1 MMKILYKIGMVVF
14 SGMILTSCVVGKKY
28 SRTELNA
35 PEKYREELTVT
46 GDTILHSWKTY
57 YKDPLLVDLIEKALV
72 KNNEVLI
79 AVKSMEQLDLS
90 YKQAKLSLLPTLDFD
105 AAATRSYL
113 SKNSL
118 NGSLSAQFTS
128 KDYMDDYSANLRMSW
143 EVDIWGKA
151 AMQKRDA
158 KAAYF
163 AQKENL
169 SALKTRII
177 VQVAQSY
184 YNLLGLDEQLKI
196 AQKNIELSDSTLQM
210 MKLQY
215 NSGSISSLAVNQ
227 TEAQKKTA
235 ELLVPLAK
243 ANIAVQENALQILCG
258 EYPNTI
264 TRSGNLNVDEF
275 AFEMPAGIPAS
286 LLSRRPDVKASEY
299 TVMSATAK
307 TGLAKAT
314 MYPTLSLSPSIGINS
329 FEFDTWFNF
338 PGSVTK
344 NIAANLAQPIFQK
357 KALRTAYE
365 VAVLEQEKAVV
376 QFKQSFITAVGEVSD
391 AMSQLKYADER
402 IKLSEEKASSL
413 EKATSDA
420 SLLYKSGMA
429 NYLEVIT
436 AQNSALQN
444 DLDVVA
450 IKLEKLN
457 AAINLYR
464 ALGGGVE

>member
-1 MMKILYKIGMVVF
+1 MSVLYKIGISLFAGVL
-14 SGMILTSCVVGKKY
+14 LTSCVVGKKY
-28 SRTELNA
+28 SRTDLNA
-35 PEKYREELTVT
+35 PEKYREEITVT
-46 GDTILHSWKTY
+46 GDTILHPWKSY
-57 YKDPLLVDLIEKALV
+57 YKDPMLVGLIEKALV

-79 AVKSMEQLDLS
+79 AMKSMEQLDLT

-105 AAATRSYL
+105 AGASRSYQ

-128 KDYMDDYSANLRMSW
+128 KDYLDDYSANLRLSW
-143 EVDIWGKA
+143 EADIWGKA

-158 KAAYF
+158 KAGYF

-196 AQKNIELSDSTLQM
+196 AQKNIDLSNSTLSMMQM
-210 MKLQY
+210 QY
-215 NSGSISSLAVNQ
+215 NSGLISSLALYQ

-235 ELLVPLAK
+235 ELLVPLAE

-258 EYPNTI
+258 EYPDSI
-264 TRSGNLNVDEF
+264 TRSGNLDVAELNVVL
-275 AFEMPAGIPAS
+275 PSGVPAS
-286 LLSRRPDVKASEY
+286 LLSRRPDVKAAEY
-299 TVMSATAK
+299 AVMSANAK

-344 NIAANLAQPIFQK
+344 TIAANLVQPIFK
-357 KALRTAYE
+357 KRQLRTAYE
-365 VAVLEQEKAVV
+365 IAVLEQEKAVV
-376 QFKQSFITAVGEVSD
+376 QFKQSFITAVGEVSN
-391 AMSQLKYADER
+391 AMSQLKNADKRME
-402 IKLSEEKASSL
+402 LATEKSVSL
-413 EKATSDA
+413 DKATTDA
-420 SLLYKSGMA
+420 NLLYKSGMA
-429 NYLEVIT
+429 TYLEVIV

>member
-1 MMKILYKIGMVVF
+1 MKTLYKIGIVLLTATIM
-14 SGMILTSCVVGKKY
+14 TSCVVGKKY
-28 SRTELNA
+28 ARTDLNA
-35 PEKYREELTVT
+35 PEKYREEIAVT
-46 GDTILHSWKTY
+46 GDTVLLPWKNY
-57 YKDPLLVDLIEKALV
+57 YKDPLLVNLIEKALV

-79 AVKSMEQLDLS
+79 AMKSMEQLDLA

-105 AAATRSYL
+105 AGASRSYL

-118 NGSLSAQFTS
+118 NGSLSSQFTS
-128 KDYMDDYSANLRMSW
+128 KDYMDDYSATLKLSW
-143 EVDIWGKA
+143 EADIWGKA
-151 AMQKRDA
+151 VMQKRDA

-163 AQKENL
+163 GQKENL

-196 AQKNIELSDSTLQM
+196 AEKNIELSTSTLDM

-258 EYPNTI
+258 EYPDKI
-264 TRSGNLNVDEF
+264 ERAGNIDAAEISVVF
-275 AFEMPAGIPAS
+275 PTGIPVS

-299 TVMSATAK
+299 AVMSATAK
-307 TGLAKAT
+307 TGLSKAA
-314 MYPTLSLSPSIGINS
+314 MYPTLSLNPSIGVNS

-338 PGSVTK
+338 PGSLTK
-344 NIAANLAQPIFQK
+344 TIAANLAQPIFRK

-365 VAVLEQEKAVV
+365 VAVLEQEKAAV
-376 QFKQSFITAVGEVSD
+376 QFKQSFITAVGEVND
-391 AMSQLKYADER
+391 AMSRLKYADER
-402 IKLSEEKASSL
+402 IVLAK
-413 EKATSDA
+413 EKATSLDKATADA

-436 AQNSALQN
+436 AQNSSLQN
-444 DLDVVA
+444 DLDVVT

>member
-1 MMKILYKIGMVVF
+1 MKVLYNIGISLFTGMV
-14 SGMILTSCVVGKKY
+14 LTSCVVGKKY
-28 SRTELNA
+28 SRADLNT
-35 PEKYREELTVT
+35 PEKYREDITLT
-46 GDTILHSWKTY
+46 GDTILHPWKSY
-57 YKDPLLVDLIEKALV
+57 YKDPMLVSLIEKALV

-79 AVKSMEQLDLS
+79 AMKSMEQLDLT

-105 AAATRSYL
+105 AGASRSYQ

-118 NGSLSAQFTS
+118 NGSLSAQFIG
-128 KDYMDDYSANLRMSW
+128 KDYMDDYSANLRLSW
-143 EVDIWGKA
+143 EADIWGKA

-158 KAAYF
+158 KAGYF

-196 AQKNIELSDSTLQM
+196 AQKNIDLSNSTLSMMQM
-210 MKLQY
+210 QY
-215 NSGSISSLAVNQ
+215 QSGLISSLALYQ

-235 ELLVPLAK
+235 ELLVPLAE

-258 EYPNTI
+258 EYPDSI
-264 TRSGNLNVDEF
+264 TRSGNLDVAELNVTLSSGV
-275 AFEMPAGIPAS
+275 PVS
-286 LLSRRPDVKASEY
+286 LLSRRPDVKAAEY
-299 TVMSATAK
+299 AVMSANAK

-344 NIAANLAQPIFQK
+344 TIAANLVQPIFK
-357 KALRTAYE
+357 KRQLRTAYE
-365 VAVLEQEKAVV
+365 IAVLEQEKAVV
-376 QFKQSFITAVGEVSD
+376 QFKQSFIVAVGEVSD
-391 AMSQLKYADER
+391 AMSKLKNADKRME
-402 IKLSEEKASSL
+402 LATEKSVSL
-413 EKATSDA
+413 DKATHDA
-420 SLLYKSGMA
+420 NLLYKSGMA
-429 NYLEVIT
+429 TYLEVIV

>member
-1 MMKILYKIGMVVF
+1 MKVLYNIGISLFTGMV
-14 SGMILTSCVVGKKY
+14 LTSCVVGKKY
-28 SRTELNA
+28 SRADLNA
-35 PEKYREELTVT
+35 PEKYREDITLT
-46 GDTILHSWKTY
+46 GDTILHPWKSY
-57 YKDPLLVDLIEKALV
+57 YKDPMLVSLIEKALV

-79 AVKSMEQLDLS
+79 AMKSMEQLDLT

-105 AAATRSYL
+105 AGASRSYQ

-128 KDYMDDYSANLRMSW
+128 KDYLDDYSANLRLSW
-143 EVDIWGKA
+143 EADIWGKA

-158 KAAYF
+158 KAGYF

-184 YNLLGLDEQLKI
+184 YNLLGLDEQLEI
-196 AQKNIELSDSTLQM
+196 AQKNIDLSNSTLSMMQM
-210 MKLQY
+210 QY
-215 NSGSISSLAVNQ
+215 KSGLISSLALYQ

-235 ELLVPLAK
+235 ELLVPLAE

-258 EYPNTI
+258 EYPNSI
-264 TRSGNLNVDEF
+264 TRSGNLDAAELNVTLSSGV
-275 AFEMPAGIPAS
+275 PVS
-286 LLSRRPDVKASEY
+286 LLSRRPDVKAAEY
-299 TVMSATAK
+299 AVMSANAK

-344 NIAANLAQPIFQK
+344 TIAANLVQPIFK
-357 KALRTAYE
+357 KRQLRTGYE
-365 VAVLEQEKAVV
+365 IAVLEQEKAVV
-376 QFKQSFITAVGEVSD
+376 QFKQSFIVAVGEVSD
-391 AMSQLKYADER
+391 AMSKLKNADKRME
-402 IKLSEEKASSL
+402 LATEKSVSL
-413 EKATSDA
+413 DKATHDA
-420 SLLYKSGMA
+420 NLLYKSGMA
-429 NYLEVIT
+429 TYLEVIV

>member
-1 MMKILYKIGMVVF
+1 MSVLYKIGVSLFAGVL
-14 SGMILTSCVVGKKY
+14 LTSCVVGKKY
-28 SRTELNA
+28 SRTDLNA
-35 PEKYREELTVT
+35 PEKYREEITVT
-46 GDTILHSWKTY
+46 GDTILHPWKSY
-57 YKDPLLVDLIEKALV
+57 YKDPMLVGLIEKALV

-79 AVKSMEQLDLS
+79 AMKSMEQLDLT

-105 AAATRSYL
+105 AGASRSYQ

-128 KDYMDDYSANLRMSW
+128 KDYLDDYSANLRLSW
-143 EVDIWGKA
+143 EADIWGKA

-158 KAAYF
+158 KAGYF

-196 AQKNIELSDSTLQM
+196 AQKNIDLSNSTLSMMQM
-210 MKLQY
+210 QY
-215 NSGSISSLAVNQ
+215 NSGLISSLALYQ

-235 ELLVPLAK
+235 ELLVPLAE

-258 EYPNTI
+258 EYPDSI
-264 TRSGNLNVDEF
+264 TRSGNLDVAELNVVL
-275 AFEMPAGIPAS
+275 PSGVPAS
-286 LLSRRPDVKASEY
+286 LLSRRPDVKAAEY
-299 TVMSATAK
+299 AVMSANAK

-344 NIAANLAQPIFQK
+344 TIAANLVQPIFK
-357 KALRTAYE
+357 KRQLRTAYE
-365 VAVLEQEKAVV
+365 IAVLEQEKAVV

-391 AMSQLKYADER
+391 AMSKLKNADKRME
-402 IKLSEEKASSL
+402 LATEKSVSL
-413 EKATSDA
+413 DKATTDA
-420 SLLYKSGMA
+420 NLLYKSGMA
-429 NYLEVIT
+429 TYLEVIV

-444 DLDVVA
+444 DLDVVV

-464 ALGGGVE
+464 SLGGGVE

>member
-1 MMKILYKIGMVVF
+1 MKTLYKIGMVLF
-14 SGMILTSCVVGKKY
+14 SAAIMTSCVVGKKY

-35 PEKYREELTVT
+35 PEKFREEVAVT
-46 GDTILHSWKTY
+46 GDTVLLPWKNY
-57 YKDPLLVDLIEKALV
+57 YKDPLLVALIEKALV
-72 KNNEVLI
+72 KNNEVII
-79 AVKSMEQLDLS
+79 AMKSMEQLDLS

-105 AAATRSYL
+105 AGASRSYQ

-118 NGSLSAQFTS
+118 NGSLSAQFIG
-128 KDYMDDYSANLRMSW
+128 KDYMDDYSANLRLSW

-196 AQKNIELSDSTLQM
+196 AEKNIELSTNTLNM
-210 MKLQY
+210 MQLQY
-215 NSGSISSLAVNQ
+215 KSGSISSLAVNQ

-258 EYPNTI
+258 EYPDKI
-264 TRSGNLNVDEF
+264 ERAGNIDAAEVSVLF
-275 AFEMPAGIPAS
+275 PAGIPAS

-299 TVMSATAK
+299 AVMSANAK

-314 MYPTLSLSPSIGINS
+314 MYPTLSLNPSIGVNS
-329 FEFDTWFNF
+329 FEFENWFNF

-344 NIAANLAQPIFQK
+344 TIAANLAQPIFRK

-365 VAVLEQEKAVV
+365 VAVIEQEKAVV
-376 QFKQSFITAVGEVSD
+376 QFKQSFITAVGEVND
-391 AMSQLKYADER
+391 AMSRLKYSDER
-402 IKLSEEKASSL
+402 MILAKDKAESL
-413 EKATSDA
+413 DKATSDA

-429 NYLEVIT
+429 NYLEVIA
-436 AQNSALQN
+436 AQNSSLQN
-444 DLDVVA
+444 ELDLVT

>member
-1 MMKILYKIGMVVF
+1 MKVLYNIGISLFTGMV
-14 SGMILTSCVVGKKY
+14 LTSCVVGKKY
-28 SRTELNA
+28 SRADLNA
-35 PEKYREELTVT
+35 PEKYREDITLT
-46 GDTILHSWKTY
+46 GDTILHPWKSY
-57 YKDPLLVDLIEKALV
+57 YKDPMLVSLIEKALV

-79 AVKSMEQLDLS
+79 AMKSMEQLDLT

-105 AAATRSYL
+105 AGASRSYQ

-128 KDYMDDYSANLRMSW
+128 KDYLDDYSANLRLSW
-143 EVDIWGKA
+143 EADIWGKA

-158 KAAYF
+158 KAGYF
-163 AQKENL
+163 TQKENL

-196 AQKNIELSDSTLQM
+196 AQKNIDLSNSTLSMMQM
-210 MKLQY
+210 QY
-215 NSGSISSLAVNQ
+215 QSGLISSLALYQ

-235 ELLVPLAK
+235 ELLVPLAE

-258 EYPNTI
+258 EYPDSI
-264 TRSGNLNVDEF
+264 TRSGNLDVAELNVTLSSGV
-275 AFEMPAGIPAS
+275 PVS
-286 LLSRRPDVKASEY
+286 LLSRRPDVKAAEY
-299 TVMSATAK
+299 AVMSANAK

-344 NIAANLAQPIFQK
+344 TIAANLVQPIFK
-357 KALRTAYE
+357 KRQLKTAYE
-365 VAVLEQEKAVV
+365 IAVLEQEKAVV
-376 QFKQSFITAVGEVSD
+376 QFKQSFIVAVGEVSD
-391 AMSQLKYADER
+391 AMSKLKNADKRME
-402 IKLSEEKASSL
+402 LATEKSVSL
-413 EKATSDA
+413 DKATHDA
-420 SLLYKSGMA
+420 NLLYKSGMA
-429 NYLEVIT
+429 TYLEVIV

>member
-1 MMKILYKIGMVVF
+1 MSVLYKIGISLFAGVL
-14 SGMILTSCVVGKKY
+14 LTSCVVGKKY
-28 SRTELNA
+28 SRTDLNA
-35 PEKYREELTVT
+35 PEKYREEITLT
-46 GDTILHSWKTY
+46 GDTILHPWKSY
-57 YKDPLLVDLIEKALV
+57 YKDPMLVSLIEKALV

-79 AVKSMEQLDLS
+79 AIKSMEQLDLT

-105 AAATRSYL
+105 AGASRSYQ

-128 KDYMDDYSANLRMSW
+128 KDYLDDYSANLRLSW
-143 EVDIWGKA
+143 EADIWGKA

-158 KAAYF
+158 KAGYF

-196 AQKNIELSDSTLQM
+196 AQKNIDLSNSTLGMMQM
-210 MKLQY
+210 QY
-215 NSGSISSLAVNQ
+215 NSGLISSLALYQ

-235 ELLVPLAK
+235 ELLVPLAE

-258 EYPNTI
+258 EYPDSI
-264 TRSGNLNVDEF
+264 TRSGNLDVAELNVNLPSGV
-275 AFEMPAGIPAS
+275 PAA
-286 LLSRRPDVKASEY
+286 LLSRRPDVKAAEY
-299 TVMSATAK
+299 AVMSANAK

-344 NIAANLAQPIFQK
+344 TIAANLVQPIFK
-357 KALRTAYE
+357 KRQLRTAYE
-365 VAVLEQEKAVV
+365 IAILEQEKAVV

-391 AMSQLKYADER
+391 AMSKLKNADKRME
-402 IKLSEEKASSL
+402 LATEKSVSL
-413 EKATSDA
+413 DKATHDA
-420 SLLYKSGMA
+420 NLLYKSGMA
-429 NYLEVIT
+429 TYLEVIV

>member
-1 MMKILYKIGMVVF
+1 MRVLYKIGISLFTGVL
-14 SGMILTSCVVGKKY
+14 LTSCVVGKKY
-28 SRTELNA
+28 SRADLNV
-35 PEKYREELTVT
+35 PEKYREEVVLT
-46 GDTILHSWKTY
+46 GDTILHPWKNY

-72 KNNEVLI
+72 KNNEVLV
-79 AVKSMEQLDLS
+79 AMKSMEQLDLN

-105 AAATRSYL
+105 ANASRSYQ

-128 KDYMDDYSANLRMSW
+128 KDYMDDYNSNLRLSW
-143 EVDIWGKA
+143 EADIWGKA
-151 AMQKRDA
+151 TMQKREA
-158 KAAYF
+158 KADYF

-196 AQKNIELSDSTLQM
+196 AQRNIELSDSTLNM

-215 NSGSISSLAVNQ
+215 KSGAISSLALHQ

-243 ANIAVQENALQILCG
+243 TNIAVQENALQILCG
-258 EYPNTI
+258 EYPDKI
-264 TRSGNLNVDEF
+264 SRSGNLDVKEFNVGL
-275 AFEMPAGIPAS
+275 PSGIPAS
-286 LLSRRPDVKASEY
+286 LLSRRPDVKAAEY
-299 TVMSATAK
+299 AVMSANAK

-314 MYPTLSLSPSIGINS
+314 MYPTLSLTPSIGINS
-329 FEFDTWFNF
+329 FEFDNWFNF

-344 NIAANLAQPIFQK
+344 TIAANLAQPIFRK
-357 KALRTAYE
+357 RELRTAYE
-365 VAVLEQEKAVV
+365 VAVIEQEKAVI
-376 QFKQSFITAVGEVSD
+376 QFKQSYITAVGEVND

-402 IKLSEEKASSL
+402 MQLATEKAVSL
-413 EKATSDA
+413 DKATSDA
-420 SLLYKSGMA
+420 ALLYKSGMVT
-429 NYLEVIT
+429 YLDVIV
-436 AQNSALQN
+436 AQNGALQN
-444 DLDVVA
+444 DLDVVT

-464 ALGGGVE
+464 ALGGGVQ

>member
-1 MMKILYKIGMVVF
+1 MKTLYKIGMVLLT
-14 SGMILTSCVVGKKY
+14 GTLMTSCVVGKKY
-28 SRTELNA
+28 SRTDLKA
-35 PEKYREELTVT
+35 PEKYREEIAVTADTV
-46 GDTILHSWKTY
+46 LLPWKNY

-72 KNNEVLI
+72 KNNEVFI
-79 AVKSMEQLDLS
+79 AVKSMEQLDLA

-105 AAATRSYL
+105 AGASRSYL

-118 NGSLSAQFTS
+118 NGSLSSQFTS
-128 KDYMDDYSANLRMSW
+128 KDYMDDYNASLKMSW

-151 AMQKRDA
+151 TMQKRDA

-169 SALKTRII
+169 SALKTRVI

-196 AQKNIELSDSTLQM
+196 AEKNIELSDNTLKM

-264 TRSGNLNVDEF
+264 ERAGNLNVDEF
-275 AFEMPAGIPAS
+275 AFKMPSGIPAS

-299 TVMSATAK
+299 AVMSATAK

-376 QFKQSFITAVGEVSD
+376 SFKQSFITAVGEVSD
-391 AMSQLKYADER
+391 AMSRLKYADQR
-402 IKLSEEKASSL
+402 IELAQEKAASL
-413 EKATSDA
+413 DKATADA

-429 NYLEVIT
+429 NYLEIIA

-444 DLDVVA
+444 DLDLVT
-450 IKLEKLN
+450 IKLERLN
-457 AAINLYR
+457 ASVNLYR

>member
-1 MMKILYKIGMVVF
+1 MKTIYKIGISVCAGVL
-14 SGMILTSCVVGKKY
+14 LTSCVVGKKY
-28 SRTELNA
+28 AREELNA
-35 PEKYREELTVT
+35 PEKYRQEMTVT
-46 GDTILHSWKTY
+46 GDTTLLPWKSY
-57 YKDPLLVDLIEKALV
+57 YKDPLLVNLIDKALV
-72 KNNEVLI
+72 RNNEVLI
-79 AVKSMEQLDLS
+79 ALKNMEQLDLT

-105 AAATRSYL
+105 AGASRAYQ

-118 NGSLSAQFTS
+118 NGSLSSQITS
-128 KDYMDDYSANLRMSW
+128 KDYIDDYSANLKLAW

-151 AMQKRDA
+151 VMQKRDA
-158 KAAYF
+158 KASYF

-177 VQVAQSY
+177 VQVAQAY

-196 AQKNIELSDSTLQM
+196 AKKNIELSDNTLNM
-210 MKLQY
+210 MTLQY
-215 NSGSISSLAVNQ
+215 NSGLISSLALNQ

-243 ANIAVQENALQILCG
+243 GNIAVQENAIQILCG
-258 EYPNTI
+258 EYPNSVA
-264 TRSGNLNVDEF
+264 RAASLEAAEF
-275 AFEMPAGIPAS
+275 SVVIPSTIPAS

-299 TVMSATAK
+299 AVMSANAK

-329 FEFDTWFNF
+329 FEFDKWFNF

-344 NIAANLAQPIFQK
+344 TIAANLTQPIFRK

-365 VAVLEQEKAVV
+365 IAVIEQEKAVV
-376 QFKQSFITAVGEVSD
+376 NFKQSFITAVGEVSD
-391 AMSQLKYADER
+391 AMSKVKYADER
-402 IKLSEEKASSL
+402 MEIAEGKAISL
-413 EKATSDA
+413 EKATKDA
-420 SLLYKSGMA
+420 ALLYKSGMA

-444 DLDVVA
+444 DLDVIA

>member
-1 MMKILYKIGMVVF
+1 MKTLYKIGIVLFTGAIM
-14 SGMILTSCVVGKKY
+14 TSCVVGKKY
-28 SRTELNA
+28 SRTDLNA
-35 PEKYREELTVT
+35 PEKYREEIAVT
-46 GDTILHSWKTY
+46 GDTVLLPWKNY
-57 YKDPLLVDLIEKALV
+57 YKDPLLVALIEKALV
-72 KNNEVLI
+72 KNNEVII
-79 AVKSMEQLDLS
+79 AMKSMEQLDLS
-90 YKQAKLSLLPTLDFD
+90 YKQAKLSLMPTLDFD
-105 AAATRSYL
+105 AGASRAYP

-118 NGSLSAQFTS
+118 NGSLSQQFIG
-128 KDYMDDYSANLRMSW
+128 KDYMDDYSATLRLSW

-196 AQKNIELSDSTLQM
+196 AEKNIELSTNTLNM
-210 MKLQY
+210 MQLQY
-215 NSGSISSLAVNQ
+215 KSGSISSLAVNQ

-258 EYPNTI
+258 EYPDKI
-264 TRSGNLNVDEF
+264 ERAGNIDAAEVAVVF
-275 AFEMPAGIPAS
+275 PAGIPAS

-299 TVMSATAK
+299 AVMSANAK

-314 MYPTLSLSPSIGINS
+314 MYPTLSLSPSIGVNS
-329 FEFDTWFNF
+329 FEFENWFNF

-344 NIAANLAQPIFQK
+344 TIAANLAQPIFRK
-357 KALRTAYE
+357 KALKTAYE
-365 VAVLEQEKAVV
+365 VAVIEQEKAVV

-391 AMSQLKYADER
+391 AMSRLKYSDER
-402 IKLSEEKASSL
+402 MILAKDKAESL
-413 EKATSDA
+413 DKATSDA

-429 NYLEVIT
+429 NYLEVIA
-436 AQNSALQN
+436 AQNSSLQN
-444 DLDVVA
+444 ELDLVT

>member
-1 MMKILYKIGMVVF
+1 MRVLYKIGISLFAGVL
-14 SGMILTSCVVGKKY
+14 LTSCVVGKKY
-28 SRTELNA
+28 SRTDLNV
-35 PEKYREELTVT
+35 PEKYREEVTLT
-46 GDTILHSWKTY
+46 GDTILHPWKNY

-79 AVKSMEQLDLS
+79 AIKSMEQLDLN
-90 YKQAKLSLLPTLDFD
+90 YKQAKLGLLPTLDFD
-105 AAATRSYL
+105 ANASRSYQ

-128 KDYMDDYSANLRMSW
+128 KDYMDDYNANIQLSW
-143 EVDIWGKA
+143 EADIWGKVT
-151 AMQKRDA
+151 MQKREA
-158 KAAYF
+158 KANYF

-196 AQKNIELSDSTLQM
+196 AQKNIELSDNTLNM

-215 NSGSISSLAVNQ
+215 NSGAISSLALYQ

-258 EYPNTI
+258 EYPDSI
-264 TRSGNLNVDEF
+264 LRSGNLEVAEF
-275 AFEMPAGIPAS
+275 DVVLPSGIPAS
-286 LLSRRPDVKASEY
+286 LLSRRPDVKAAEY
-299 TVMSATAK
+299 AVMSANAK

-314 MYPTLSLSPSIGINS
+314 MYPTLSLRPSIGKNS

-344 NIAANLAQPIFQK
+344 TIAANLAQPIFRK
-357 KALRTAYE
+357 RALRTAYE
-365 VAVLEQEKAVV
+365 VAIIEQEKAVI
-376 QFKQSFITAVGEVSD
+376 QFKQSYITAVGEVND

-402 IKLSEEKASSL
+402 MELATEKAVSL
-413 EKATSDA
+413 DKATSDA
-420 SLLYKSGMA
+420 TLLYKSGMVT
-429 NYLEVIT
+429 YLDVIV
-436 AQNSALQN
+436 AQNGALQN
-444 DLDVVA
+444 DLDVVS

-464 ALGGGVE
+464 ALGGGVQ

>member
-1 MMKILYKIGMVVF
+1 MTVF
-14 SGMILTSCVVGKKY
+14 SAMILTSCVVGKKY

-46 GDTILHSWKTY
+46 GDTILHSWKKY

-79 AVKSMEQLDLS
+79 AVKSMEQLDLN

-105 AAATRSYL
+105 AAASRSYL

-264 TRSGNLNVDEF
+264 TRSGNLNVEEF

-299 TVMSATAK
+299 AVMSATAK

-314 MYPTLSLSPSIGINS
+314 MYPALSLSPSIGINS

-365 VAVLEQEKAVV
+365 VAVLEQEKAVI

-402 IKLSEEKASSL
+402 IKLAEEKASSL
-413 EKATSDA
+413 EKATADA

-429 NYLEVIT
+429 NYLEIIA

-444 DLDVVA
+444 ELDVVA

-457 AAINLYR
+457 ASINLYR

>member
-1 MMKILYKIGMVVF
+1 MSVLYKIGVSLFAGVL
-14 SGMILTSCVVGKKY
+14 LTSCVVGKKY
-28 SRTELNA
+28 SRTDLNA
-35 PEKYREELTVT
+35 PEKYREEITVT
-46 GDTILHSWKTY
+46 GDTILHPWKSY
-57 YKDPLLVDLIEKALV
+57 YKDPMLVGLIEKALV

-79 AVKSMEQLDLS
+79 AMKSMEQLDLT

-105 AAATRSYL
+105 AGASRSYQ

-128 KDYMDDYSANLRMSW
+128 KDYLDDYSANLRLSW
-143 EVDIWGKA
+143 EADIWGKA

-158 KAAYF
+158 KAGYF

-196 AQKNIELSDSTLQM
+196 AQKNIDLSNSTLSMMQM
-210 MKLQY
+210 QY
-215 NSGSISSLAVNQ
+215 NSGLISSLALYQ

-235 ELLVPLAK
+235 ELLVPLAE

-258 EYPNTI
+258 EYPDSI
-264 TRSGNLNVDEF
+264 TRSGNLDVAELNVVL
-275 AFEMPAGIPAS
+275 PSGVPAS
-286 LLSRRPDVKASEY
+286 LLSRRPDVKAAEY
-299 TVMSATAK
+299 AVMSANAK

-344 NIAANLAQPIFQK
+344 TIAANLVQPIFK
-357 KALRTAYE
+357 KRQLRTAYE
-365 VAVLEQEKAVV
+365 IAVLEQEKAVV
-376 QFKQSFITAVGEVSD
+376 QFKQSFITAVGEVSN
-391 AMSQLKYADER
+391 AMSQLKNADKRME
-402 IKLSEEKASSL
+402 LATEKSVSL
-413 EKATSDA
+413 DKATNDA
-420 SLLYKSGMA
+420 NLLYKSGMA
-429 NYLEVIT
+429 TYLEVIV

>member
-1 MMKILYKIGMVVF
+1 MSVLYKIGVSLFAGVL
-14 SGMILTSCVVGKKY
+14 LTSCVVGKKY
-28 SRTELNA
+28 SRTDLNA
-35 PEKYREELTVT
+35 PEKYREAITLT
-46 GDTILHSWKTY
+46 GDTILHPWKSY
-57 YKDPLLVDLIEKALV
+57 YKDPMLVGLIEKALV

-79 AVKSMEQLDLS
+79 AMKSMEQLDLT

-105 AAATRSYL
+105 AGASRSYQ

-128 KDYMDDYSANLRMSW
+128 KDYLDDYSANLRLSW
-143 EVDIWGKA
+143 EADIWGKA

-158 KAAYF
+158 KAGYF

-196 AQKNIELSDSTLQM
+196 AQKNIDLSNSTLSMMQM
-210 MKLQY
+210 QY
-215 NSGSISSLAVNQ
+215 NSGLISSLALYQ

-235 ELLVPLAK
+235 ELLVPLAE

-258 EYPNTI
+258 EYPDSI
-264 TRSGNLNVDEF
+264 TRSGNLDVAELNVVL
-275 AFEMPAGIPAS
+275 PSGVPAS
-286 LLSRRPDVKASEY
+286 LLSRRPDVKAAEY
-299 TVMSATAK
+299 AVMSANAK

-344 NIAANLAQPIFQK
+344 TIAANLVQPIFK
-357 KALRTAYE
+357 KRQLRTAYE
-365 VAVLEQEKAVV
+365 IAVLEQEKAVV
-376 QFKQSFITAVGEVSD
+376 QFKQSFITAVGEVSN
-391 AMSQLKYADER
+391 AMSQLKNADKRME
-402 IKLSEEKASSL
+402 LATEKSVSL
-413 EKATSDA
+413 DKATTDA
-420 SLLYKSGMA
+420 NLLYKSGMA
-429 NYLEVIT
+429 TYLEVIV

>member
-1 MMKILYKIGMVVF
+1 MSVLYKIGVSLFAGVL
-14 SGMILTSCVVGKKY
+14 LTSCVVEKKY
-28 SRTELNA
+28 SRTDLNA
-35 PEKYREELTVT
+35 PEKYREEITVT
-46 GDTILHSWKTY
+46 GDTILHPWKSY
-57 YKDPLLVDLIEKALV
+57 YKDPMLVGLIEKALV

-79 AVKSMEQLDLS
+79 AMKSMEQLDLT

-105 AAATRSYL
+105 AGASRSYQ

-128 KDYMDDYSANLRMSW
+128 KDYLDDYSANLRLSW
-143 EVDIWGKA
+143 EADIWGKA

-158 KAAYF
+158 KAGYF

-196 AQKNIELSDSTLQM
+196 AQKNIDLSNSTLSMMQM
-210 MKLQY
+210 QY
-215 NSGSISSLAVNQ
+215 NSGLISSLALYQ

-235 ELLVPLAK
+235 ELLVPLAE

-258 EYPNTI
+258 EYPDSI
-264 TRSGNLNVDEF
+264 TRSGNLDVAELNVVL
-275 AFEMPAGIPAS
+275 PSGVPAS
-286 LLSRRPDVKASEY
+286 LLSRRPDVKAAEY
-299 TVMSATAK
+299 AVMSANAK

-344 NIAANLAQPIFQK
+344 TIAANLVQPIFK
-357 KALRTAYE
+357 KRQLRTAYE
-365 VAVLEQEKAVV
+365 IAVLEQEKAFV

-391 AMSQLKYADER
+391 AMSKLKNADKRME
-402 IKLSEEKASSL
+402 LATEKSVSL
-413 EKATSDA
+413 DKATKDA
-420 SLLYKSGMA
+420 NLLYKSGMA
-429 NYLEVIT
+429 TYLEVIV

>member
-1 MMKILYKIGMVVF
+1 MKILYKIGITVF

-28 SRTELNA
+28 SRAELNA

-46 GDTILHSWKTY
+46 GDTVLHSWKKY

-105 AAATRSYL
+105 AAGSRSYL

-196 AQKNIELSDSTLQM
+196 AQKNIELSDNTLQM

-264 TRSGNLNVDEF
+264 TRSGNLNVEEF
-275 AFEMPAGIPAS
+275 AFEMPAGIPVS

-299 TVMSATAK
+299 AVMSATAK

-314 MYPTLSLSPSIGINS
+314 MYPTLSLNPSIGINS
-329 FEFDTWFNF
+329 FEFDNWFNF

-391 AMSQLKYADER
+391 AMSQLKYAEER
-402 IKLSEEKASSL
+402 IKLAEEKAVSL
-413 EKATSDA
+413 EKATADA

-429 NYLEVIT
+429 NYLEIIA

-444 DLDVVA
+444 ELDVVA

-457 AAINLYR
+457 ASINLYR

>member
-1 MMKILYKIGMVVF
+1 MSVLYKIGVSLFAGVL
-14 SGMILTSCVVGKKY
+14 LTSCVVGKKY
-28 SRTELNA
+28 SRTDLNA
-35 PEKYREELTVT
+35 PEKYREEITVT
-46 GDTILHSWKTY
+46 GDTILHPWKSY
-57 YKDPLLVDLIEKALV
+57 YKDPMLVGLIEKALV

-79 AVKSMEQLDLS
+79 AMKSMEQLDLT

-105 AAATRSYL
+105 AGASRSYQ

-128 KDYMDDYSANLRMSW
+128 KDYLDDYSANLRLSW
-143 EVDIWGKA
+143 EADIWGKA

-158 KAAYF
+158 KAGYF

-196 AQKNIELSDSTLQM
+196 AQKNIDLSNSTLGMMQM
-210 MKLQY
+210 QY
-215 NSGSISSLAVNQ
+215 NSGLISSLALYQ

-235 ELLVPLAK
+235 ELLVPLAE

-258 EYPNTI
+258 EYPDSI
-264 TRSGNLNVDEF
+264 TRSGNLDVAELNVVL
-275 AFEMPAGIPAS
+275 PSGVPAS
-286 LLSRRPDVKASEY
+286 LLSRRPDVKAAEY
-299 TVMSATAK
+299 AVMSANAK

-344 NIAANLAQPIFQK
+344 TIAANLVQPIFK
-357 KALRTAYE
+357 KRQLRTAYE
-365 VAVLEQEKAVV
+365 IAVLEQEKAVV

-391 AMSQLKYADER
+391 AMSQLKNADKRME
-402 IKLSEEKASSL
+402 LATEKSVSL
-413 EKATSDA
+413 DKATTDA
-420 SLLYKSGMA
+420 NLLYKSGMA
-429 NYLEVIT
+429 TYLEVIV

>member
-1 MMKILYKIGMVVF
+1 MSVLYKIGISLFAGVL
-14 SGMILTSCVVGKKY
+14 LTSCVVGKKY
-28 SRTELNA
+28 SRTDLNA
-35 PEKYREELTVT
+35 PEKYREEITLT
-46 GDTILHSWKTY
+46 GDTILHPWKSY
-57 YKDPLLVDLIEKALV
+57 YKDPMLVSLIEKALV

-79 AVKSMEQLDLS
+79 AIKSMEQLDLT

-105 AAATRSYL
+105 AGASRSYQ

-128 KDYMDDYSANLRMSW
+128 KDYLDDYSANLRLSW
-143 EVDIWGKA
+143 EADIWGKA

-158 KAAYF
+158 KAGYF

-196 AQKNIELSDSTLQM
+196 AQKNIDLSNSTLGM
-210 MKLQY
+210 MKMQY
-215 NSGSISSLAVNQ
+215 NSGLISSLALYQ

-235 ELLVPLAK
+235 ELLVPLAE

-258 EYPNTI
+258 EYPDSI
-264 TRSGNLNVDEF
+264 TRSGNLNVAELNM
-275 AFEMPAGIPAS
+275 ALPSGVPAA
-286 LLSRRPDVKASEY
+286 LLSRRPDVKAAEY
-299 TVMSATAK
+299 AVMSANAK

-344 NIAANLAQPIFQK
+344 TIAANLVQPIFK
-357 KALRTAYE
+357 KRQLRTAYE
-365 VAVLEQEKAVV
+365 IAILEQEKAVV

-391 AMSQLKYADER
+391 AMSKLKNADKRME
-402 IKLSEEKASSL
+402 LATEKSVSL
-413 EKATSDA
+413 DKATHDA
-420 SLLYKSGMA
+420 NLLYKSGMA
-429 NYLEVIT
+429 TYLEVIV

>member
-1 MMKILYKIGMVVF
+1 MSVLYKIGVSLFAGVL
-14 SGMILTSCVVGKKY
+14 LTSCVVGKKY
-28 SRTELNA
+28 SRTDLNA
-35 PEKYREELTVT
+35 PEKYREAITVT
-46 GDTILHSWKTY
+46 GDTILHPWKSY
-57 YKDPLLVDLIEKALV
+57 YKDPMLVGLIEKALV

-79 AVKSMEQLDLS
+79 AMKSMEQLDLT

-105 AAATRSYL
+105 AGASRSYQ

-128 KDYMDDYSANLRMSW
+128 KDYLDDYSANLRLSW
-143 EVDIWGKA
+143 EADIWGKA

-158 KAAYF
+158 KAGYF

-196 AQKNIELSDSTLQM
+196 AQKNIDLSNSTLSMMQM
-210 MKLQY
+210 QY
-215 NSGSISSLAVNQ
+215 NSGLISSLALYQ

-235 ELLVPLAK
+235 ELLVPLAE

-258 EYPNTI
+258 EYPDSI
-264 TRSGNLNVDEF
+264 TRSGNLDVAELNVVL
-275 AFEMPAGIPAS
+275 PSGVPAS
-286 LLSRRPDVKASEY
+286 LLSRRPDVKAAEY
-299 TVMSATAK
+299 AVMSANAK

-344 NIAANLAQPIFQK
+344 TIAANLVQPIFK
-357 KALRTAYE
+357 KRQLRTAYE
-365 VAVLEQEKAVV
+365 IAVLEQEKAVV
-376 QFKQSFITAVGEVSD
+376 QFKQSFITAVGEVSN
-391 AMSQLKYADER
+391 AMSKLKNADKRME
-402 IKLSEEKASSL
+402 LATEKSVSL
-413 EKATSDA
+413 DKATNDA
-420 SLLYKSGMA
+420 NLLYKSGMA
-429 NYLEVIT
+429 TYLEVIV

-444 DLDVVA
+444 DLDVVV

-464 ALGGGVE
+464 SLGGGVE

>member
-1 MMKILYKIGMVVF
+1 MKTLYKIGFVLLTAAVM
-14 SGMILTSCVVGKKY
+14 TSCVVGKKY
-28 SRTELNA
+28 SRTDLKA
-35 PEKYREELTVT
+35 PEKYREEIAVT
-46 GDTILHSWKTY
+46 GDTVLLPWKNY
-57 YKDPLLVDLIEKALV
+57 YKDPLLVALIEKALV
-72 KNNEVLI
+72 KNNEVII
-79 AVKSMEQLDLS
+79 AMKSMEQLDLN
-90 YKQAKLSLLPTLDFD
+90 YKQAKLSLMPTLDFD
-105 AAATRSYL
+105 AGASRAYP

-118 NGSLSAQFTS
+118 NGSLSQQFIG
-128 KDYMDDYSANLRMSW
+128 KDYMDDYSATLRLSW

-196 AQKNIELSDSTLQM
+196 AEKNIELSTNTLNM
-210 MKLQY
+210 MQLQY
-215 NSGSISSLAVNQ
+215 KSGSISSLAVNQ

-258 EYPNTI
+258 EYPDKI
-264 TRSGNLNVDEF
+264 ERAGNIDAAEVAVVFPE
-275 AFEMPAGIPAS
+275 GIPAS

-299 TVMSATAK
+299 AVMSANAK

-314 MYPTLSLSPSIGINS
+314 MYPTLSLSPSIGVNS
-329 FEFDTWFNF
+329 FEFENWFNF

-344 NIAANLAQPIFQK
+344 TIAANLAQPIFRK

-365 VAVLEQEKAVV
+365 VAVIEQEKAVV
-376 QFKQSFITAVGEVSD
+376 QFKQSFITAVGEVND
-391 AMSQLKYADER
+391 AMSRLKYSDER
-402 IKLSEEKASSL
+402 MILAKDKAESL
-413 EKATSDA
+413 DKATSDA

-429 NYLEVIT
+429 NYLEVIA
-436 AQNSALQN
+436 AQNSSLQN
-444 DLDVVA
+444 ELDLVT

>member
-1 MMKILYKIGMVVF
+1 MKTLYKIGMVLLT
-14 SGMILTSCVVGKKY
+14 GAIMTSCVVGKKY

-35 PEKYREELTVT
+35 PEKFREEVAVT
-46 GDTILHSWKTY
+46 GDTVLLPWKNY
-57 YKDPLLVDLIEKALV
+57 YKDPLLVALIEKALV
-72 KNNEVLI
+72 KNNEIVI
-79 AVKSMEQLDLS
+79 AMKSMEQLDLN
-90 YKQAKLSLLPTLDFD
+90 YKQAKLSLMPTLDFD
-105 AAATRSYL
+105 AGASRAYP

-118 NGSLSAQFTS
+118 NGSLSQQFIG
-128 KDYMDDYSANLRMSW
+128 KDYMDDYSANLRLSW

-196 AQKNIELSDSTLQM
+196 AEKNIELSTNTLNM
-210 MKLQY
+210 MQLQY
-215 NSGSISSLAVNQ
+215 KSGSISSLAVNQ

-258 EYPNTI
+258 EYPDKI
-264 TRSGNLNVDEF
+264 ERAGNIDAAEVSVLF
-275 AFEMPAGIPAS
+275 PAGIPAS
-286 LLSRRPDVKASEY
+286 LLSRRPDVKSSEY
-299 TVMSATAK
+299 AVMSANAK

-314 MYPTLSLSPSIGINS
+314 MYPTLSLNPSIGVNS
-329 FEFDTWFNF
+329 FEFENWFNF

-344 NIAANLAQPIFQK
+344 TIAANLAQPIFRK

-376 QFKQSFITAVGEVSD
+376 QFKQSFITAVGEVND
-391 AMSQLKYADER
+391 AMSRLKYADER
-402 IKLSEEKASSL
+402 VILAKDKAESL

-429 NYLEVIT
+429 NYLEVIA
-436 AQNSALQN
+436 AQNSSLQN
-444 DLDVVA
+444 ELDLVT

>member
-1 MMKILYKIGMVVF
+1 MKVLYTIGVSLLTAVL
-14 SGMILTSCVVGKKY
+14 LTSCVVGKKY
-28 SRTELNA
+28 ARTDLKA
-35 PEKYREELTVT
+35 PEKYREPLTLT
-46 GDTILHSWKTY
+46 GDTILHPWKSY
-57 YKDPLLVDLIEKALV
+57 YKDPLLVSLIEKALV

-79 AVKSMEQLDLS
+79 AMKSMEQLDLT

-105 AAATRSYL
+105 AGASRTYQ

-118 NGSLSAQFTS
+118 NGSLSSQLTQ
-128 KDYMDDYSANLRMSW
+128 KNYLDDYSANLRMSW
-143 EVDIWGKA
+143 EADIWGKA
-151 AMQKRDA
+151 TMQKREA
-158 KAAYF
+158 KADYF

-196 AQKNIELSDSTLQM
+196 AQKNIELSNSTLKM
-210 MKLQY
+210 MQLQY
-215 NSGSISSLAVNQ
+215 NAGSISSLALYQ

-235 ELLVPLAK
+235 ELLVPAAK

-258 EYPNTI
+258 EYPDTI
-264 TRSGNLNVDEF
+264 ARSGNLNVKEF
-275 AFEMPAGIPAS
+275 DVALASGIPAS
-286 LLSRRPDVKASEY
+286 LLSRRPDVKAAEY
-299 TVMSATAK
+299 AVMSANAK

-314 MYPTLSLSPSIGINS
+314 MYPTLSLSPSIGVNS
-329 FEFDTWFNF
+329 FQFDKWFDF

-344 NIAANLAQPIFQK
+344 TIAANLVQPIFK
-357 KALRTAYE
+357 KRQLRTTYE
-365 VAVLEQEKAVV
+365 MAILEQEKAVV
-376 QFKQSFITAVGEVSD
+376 QFKQSFIVAVGEVSD
-391 AMSQLKYADER
+391 AMSKLKYADER
-402 IKLSEEKASSL
+402 MELASEKAVSL
-413 EKATSDA
+413 EKATKDA
-420 SLLYKSGMA
+420 NLLYKSGMA

-444 DLDVVA
+444 DLDVVV

>member
-1 MMKILYKIGMVVF
+1 MSVLYKIGISLFAGVL
-14 SGMILTSCVVGKKY
+14 LTSCVVGKKY
-28 SRTELNA
+28 SRTDLNA
-35 PEKYREELTVT
+35 PEKYREAITVT
-46 GDTILHSWKTY
+46 GDTILHPWKSY
-57 YKDPLLVDLIEKALV
+57 YKDPMLVGLIEKALV

-79 AVKSMEQLDLS
+79 AMKSMEQLDLT

-105 AAATRSYL
+105 AGASRSYQ

-128 KDYMDDYSANLRMSW
+128 KDYLDDYSANLRLSW
-143 EVDIWGKA
+143 EADIWGKA

-158 KAAYF
+158 KAGYF

-196 AQKNIELSDSTLQM
+196 AQKNIDLSNSTLSMMQM
-210 MKLQY
+210 QY
-215 NSGSISSLAVNQ
+215 NSGLISSLALYQ

-235 ELLVPLAK
+235 ELLVPLAE

-258 EYPNTI
+258 EYPDSI
-264 TRSGNLNVDEF
+264 TRSGNLDVAELNVVL
-275 AFEMPAGIPAS
+275 PSGVPAS
-286 LLSRRPDVKASEY
+286 LLSRRPDVKAAEY
-299 TVMSATAK
+299 AVMSANAK

-344 NIAANLAQPIFQK
+344 TIAANLVQPIFK
-357 KALRTAYE
+357 KRQLRTAYE
-365 VAVLEQEKAVV
+365 IAVLEQEKAVV
-376 QFKQSFITAVGEVSD
+376 QFKQSFITAVGEVSN
-391 AMSQLKYADER
+391 AMSQLKNADKRME
-402 IKLSEEKASSL
+402 LATEKSVSL
-413 EKATSDA
+413 DKATTDA
-420 SLLYKSGMA
+420 NLLYKSGMA
-429 NYLEVIT
+429 TYLEVIV

>member
-1 MMKILYKIGMVVF
+1 MSVLYKIGVSLFAGVL
-14 SGMILTSCVVGKKY
+14 LTSCVVGKKY
-28 SRTELNA
+28 SRTDLNA
-35 PEKYREELTVT
+35 PEKYREEITVT
-46 GDTILHSWKTY
+46 GDTILHPWKSY
-57 YKDPLLVDLIEKALV
+57 YKDPMLVGLIEKALV

-79 AVKSMEQLDLS
+79 AMKSMEQLDLT

-105 AAATRSYL
+105 AGASRSYQ

-128 KDYMDDYSANLRMSW
+128 KDYLDDYSANLRLSW
-143 EVDIWGKA
+143 EADIWGKA

-158 KAAYF
+158 KAGYF

-196 AQKNIELSDSTLQM
+196 AQKNIDLSNSTLRMMQM
-210 MKLQY
+210 QY
-215 NSGSISSLAVNQ
+215 NSGLISSLALYQ

-235 ELLVPLAK
+235 ELLVPLAE

-258 EYPNTI
+258 EYPDSI
-264 TRSGNLNVDEF
+264 TRSGNLDVAELNVVL
-275 AFEMPAGIPAS
+275 PSGVPAS
-286 LLSRRPDVKASEY
+286 LLSRRPDVKAAEY
-299 TVMSATAK
+299 AVMSANAK

-344 NIAANLAQPIFQK
+344 TIAANLVQPIFK
-357 KALRTAYE
+357 KRQLRTAYE
-365 VAVLEQEKAVV
+365 IAVLEQEKAVV

-391 AMSQLKYADER
+391 AMSKLKNADKRME
-402 IKLSEEKASSL
+402 LATEKSFSL
-413 EKATSDA
+413 DKATTDA
-420 SLLYKSGMA
+420 NLLYKSGMA
-429 NYLEVIT
+429 TYLEVIV

>member
-1 MMKILYKIGMVVF
+1 MSVLYKIGISLFAGVL
-14 SGMILTSCVVGKKY
+14 LTSCVVGKKY
-28 SRTELNA
+28 SRTDLNA
-35 PEKYREELTVT
+35 PEKYREEITLT
-46 GDTILHSWKTY
+46 GDTILHPWKSY
-57 YKDPLLVDLIEKALV
+57 YKDPMLVSLIEKALV

-79 AVKSMEQLDLS
+79 AMKSMEQLDLT

-105 AAATRSYL
+105 AGASRSYQ

-128 KDYMDDYSANLRMSW
+128 KDYLDDYSANLRLSW
-143 EVDIWGKA
+143 EADIWGKA

-158 KAAYF
+158 KAGYF

-196 AQKNIELSDSTLQM
+196 AQKNIDLSNSTLSMMQM
-210 MKLQY
+210 QY
-215 NSGSISSLAVNQ
+215 NSGLISSLALYQ

-235 ELLVPLAK
+235 ELLVPLAE

-258 EYPNTI
+258 EYPDSI
-264 TRSGNLNVDEF
+264 TRSGNLDAAELNV
-275 AFEMPAGIPAS
+275 ALPSGVPAA
-286 LLSRRPDVKASEY
+286 LLSRRPDVKAAEY
-299 TVMSATAK
+299 AVMSANAK

-344 NIAANLAQPIFQK
+344 TIAANLVQPIFK
-357 KALRTAYE
+357 KRQLRTAYE
-365 VAVLEQEKAVV
+365 IAILEQEKAVV

-391 AMSQLKYADER
+391 AMSKLKNADKRME
-402 IKLSEEKASSL
+402 LATEKSVSL
-413 EKATSDA
+413 DKATHDA
-420 SLLYKSGMA
+420 NLLYKSGMA
-429 NYLEVIT
+429 TYLEVIV

>member
-1 MMKILYKIGMVVF
+1 MKIIHTIGIALSTAMV
-14 SGMILTSCVVGKKY
+14 LTSCVVGKKY

-35 PEKYREELTVT
+35 PNKYREEIAVT
-46 GDTILHSWKTY
+46 GDTVLLPWKNY
-57 YKDPLLVDLIEKALV
+57 YKDPLLIDLIEKALV
-72 KNNEVLI
+72 KNNEVLV
-79 AVKSMEQLDLS
+79 AMKSIEQLDLN

-105 AAATRSYL
+105 AGASRSYQ

-128 KDYMDDYSANLRMSW
+128 KNYLDDYSTNLRLSW
-143 EVDIWGKA
+143 EADIWGKA
-151 AMQKRDA
+151 AMQKQDA

-163 AQKENL
+163 GQKENL

-196 AQKNIELSDSTLQM
+196 AQRNIELSNSTLKM

-215 NSGSISSLAVNQ
+215 TAGSISSLAVNQ

-243 ANIAVQENALQILCG
+243 SNIAVQENALQILCG
-258 EYPNTI
+258 EYPNTV
-264 TRSGNLNVDEF
+264 TRAGNLNASEF
-275 AFEMPAGIPAS
+275 AVEVRSGIPAS
-286 LLSRRPDVKASEY
+286 LLSRRPDVKAAEY
-299 TVMSATAK
+299 AVMSANAK

-314 MYPTLSLSPSIGINS
+314 MYPALSLSPSIGLNS
-329 FEFDTWFNF
+329 FQFDTWFNF

-344 NIAANLAQPIFQK
+344 TIAANLAQPIFRK

-365 VAVLEQEKAVV
+365 VAKLEQEKAVI
-376 QFKQSFITAVGEVSD
+376 QFKQSYITAVGEVND
-391 AMSQLKYADER
+391 AMSRLKYADER
-402 IKLSEEKASSL
+402 MELATEKAVSL
-413 EKATSDA
+413 DRATADA
-420 SLLYKSGMA
+420 GLLYKSGMA

-436 AQNSALQN
+436 AQNNALQN
-444 DLDVVA
+444 ELDVVA

-457 AAINLYR
+457 AAINLYC
-464 ALGGGVE
+464 ALGGGVQ

>member
-1 MMKILYKIGMVVF
+1 MKTLYKIGIVLFTAAIM
-14 SGMILTSCVVGKKY
+14 TSCVVGKKY

-35 PEKYREELTVT
+35 PEKFREEVAVT
-46 GDTILHSWKTY
+46 GDTVLLPWKNY
-57 YKDPLLVDLIEKALV
+57 YKDPLLVALIEKALV
-72 KNNEVLI
+72 KNNEVII
-79 AVKSMEQLDLS
+79 AMKSMEQLDLS

-105 AAATRSYL
+105 AGASRSYQ

-118 NGSLSAQFTS
+118 NGSLSAQFIG
-128 KDYMDDYSANLRMSW
+128 KDYMDDYSANLRLSW

-196 AQKNIELSDSTLQM
+196 AEKNIELSTNTLSM
-210 MKLQY
+210 MQLQY
-215 NSGSISSLAVNQ
+215 KSGSISSLAVNQ

-258 EYPNTI
+258 EYPDKI
-264 TRSGNLNVDEF
+264 ERAGNIDAAEVSVLF
-275 AFEMPAGIPAS
+275 PAGIPAS

-299 TVMSATAK
+299 AVMSANAK

-314 MYPTLSLSPSIGINS
+314 MYPTLSLNPSIGVNS
-329 FEFDTWFNF
+329 FEFENWFNF

-344 NIAANLAQPIFQK
+344 TIAANLAQPIFRK

-365 VAVLEQEKAVV
+365 VAVIEQEKAVV
-376 QFKQSFITAVGEVSD
+376 QFKQSFITAVGEVND
-391 AMSQLKYADER
+391 AMSRLKYSDER
-402 IKLSEEKASSL
+402 MILAKDKAESL
-413 EKATSDA
+413 DKATSDA

-429 NYLEVIT
+429 NYLEVIA
-436 AQNSALQN
+436 AQNSSLQN
-444 DLDVVA
+444 ELDLVT

>member
-1 MMKILYKIGMVVF
+1 MRVLYKVGISLFAGVL
-14 SGMILTSCVVGKKY
+14 LTSCVVGKKY
-28 SRTELNA
+28 SRADLNV
-35 PEKYREELTVT
+35 PEKYREEVVLT
-46 GDTILHSWKTY
+46 GDTILHPWKNY

-79 AVKSMEQLDLS
+79 AMKSMEQLDLN

-105 AAATRSYL
+105 ANASRSYQ

-128 KDYMDDYSANLRMSW
+128 KDYMDDYSANLRLSW
-143 EVDIWGKA
+143 EADIWGKA
-151 AMQKRDA
+151 TMQKREA
-158 KAAYF
+158 KANYF

-196 AQKNIELSDSTLQM
+196 AQKNIELSDSTLNM

-215 NSGSISSLAVNQ
+215 NSGAISSLALHQ

-243 ANIAVQENALQILCG
+243 TNIAVQENALQILCG
-258 EYPNTI
+258 EYPDKI
-264 TRSGNLNVDEF
+264 VRSGNLEVAEF
-275 AFEMPAGIPAS
+275 SVSMPSGIPAS
-286 LLSRRPDVKASEY
+286 LLSRRPDVKAAEY
-299 TVMSATAK
+299 AVMSANAK

-314 MYPTLSLSPSIGINS
+314 MYPTLSLTPSIGKNS

-344 NIAANLAQPIFQK
+344 TIAANLAQPIFRK
-357 KALRTAYE
+357 RALRTAYE
-365 VAVLEQEKAVV
+365 VAVIEQEKAVI
-376 QFKQSFITAVGEVSD
+376 QFKQSYITAVGEVSD
-391 AMSQLKYADER
+391 AMSQLKYANER
-402 IKLSEEKASSL
+402 MELATEKAVSL
-413 EKATSDA
+413 DKATSDA
-420 SLLYKSGMA
+420 TLLYKSGMVT
-429 NYLEVIT
+429 YLDVIV
-436 AQNSALQN
+436 AQNGALQN
-444 DLDVVA
+444 DLDVVT

-464 ALGGGVE
+464 ALGGGVQ

>member
-1 MMKILYKIGMVVF
+1 MKILYKIGMTVF
-14 SGMILTSCVVGKKY
+14 SAMILTSCVVGKKY

-46 GDTILHSWKTY
+46 GDTVLHSWKKY

-105 AAATRSYL
+105 AAGSRSYL

-151 AMQKRDA
+151 AMQKREA

-196 AQKNIELSDSTLQM
+196 AQKNIELSDNTLQM

-299 TVMSATAK
+299 AVMSATAK

-314 MYPTLSLSPSIGINS
+314 MYPTLSLNPSIGINS
-329 FEFDTWFNF
+329 FEFDNWFNF

-402 IKLSEEKASSL
+402 IKLAEEKAVSL
-413 EKATSDA
+413 EKATADA

-429 NYLEVIT
+429 NYLEIIA

-444 DLDVVA
+444 ELDVVA

-457 AAINLYR
+457 ASINLYR

>member
-1 MMKILYKIGMVVF
+1 MKTLYKIGIVLLTATIM
-14 SGMILTSCVVGKKY
+14 TSCVVGKKY
-28 SRTELNA
+28 ARTDLNA
-35 PEKYREELTVT
+35 PEKYREEIAVT
-46 GDTILHSWKTY
+46 GDTVLLPWKSY
-57 YKDPLLVDLIEKALV
+57 YKDPLLVNLIEKALV

-79 AVKSMEQLDLS
+79 AMKSMEQLDLA

-105 AAATRSYL
+105 AGASRSYL

-118 NGSLSAQFTS
+118 NGSLSSQFTS
-128 KDYMDDYSANLRMSW
+128 KDYMDDYSATLKLSW
-143 EVDIWGKA
+143 EADIWGKA

-196 AQKNIELSDSTLQM
+196 AEKNIELSTSTLDM

-258 EYPNTI
+258 EYPDKI
-264 TRSGNLNVDEF
+264 ERAGNIDAAEISVVF
-275 AFEMPAGIPAS
+275 PTGIPVS

-299 TVMSATAK
+299 AVMSATAK
-307 TGLAKAT
+307 TGLSKAA
-314 MYPTLSLSPSIGINS
+314 MYPTLSLNPSIGVNS

-338 PGSVTK
+338 PGSLTK
-344 NIAANLAQPIFQK
+344 TIAANLAQPIFRK

-365 VAVLEQEKAVV
+365 VAVLEQEKAAV
-376 QFKQSFITAVGEVSD
+376 QFKQSFITAVGEVND
-391 AMSQLKYADER
+391 AMSRLKYADER
-402 IKLSEEKASSL
+402 IVLAKEKAASL
-413 EKATSDA
+413 DKATSDA

-436 AQNSALQN
+436 AQNSSLQN
-444 DLDVVA
+444 DLDVVT